1 MLDTEK
7 KILEAFTNNEISL
20 TSQEILDKMP
30 KVKARR
36 FSFKKIFACSSAALV
51 LVASC
56 LLVLLW
62 PTTLDNGIETIEE
75 KVMTQRYQKNLIGAS
90 NTLFNLNDSATIE
103 LSSNDED
110 ENQLLVMDAYRNF
123 ESSAIA
129 SENEDKVNFT
139 KEEFNKEYKGEYYEY
154 KGIIENTL
162 FNQTYEF
169 YYSIDEDN
177 NSLKGLLKEP
187 GESIFN
193 LFAVKV
199 ETTFTL
205 HDNIQYADTTYTPTV
220 FNQEIPYTFRVKENV
235 DGKTSYNYY
244 LADEELFGFDI
255 MNKDGK
261 THVLYK
267 AIYGV
272 DYEFVLTKVEDNKY
286 DIEVTVFEMLS
297 GNFTATYDLETRNYD
312 LEFNSFE
319 FNYKE

>member
-90 NTLFNLNDSATIE
+90 NTLFNLNDSSTIE

-129 SENEDKVNFT
+129 SENEDKVNFINSGYT
-139 KEEFNKEYKGEYYEY
+139 
-154 KGIIENTL
+154 
-162 FNQTYEF
+162 
-169 YYSIDEDN
+169 ID
-177 NSLKGLLKEP
+177 
-187 GESIFN
+187 
-193 LFAVKV
+193 
-199 ETTFTL
+199 
-205 HDNIQYADTTYTPTV
+205 
-220 FNQEIPYTFRVKENV
+220 
-235 DGKTSYNYY
+235 
-244 LADEELFGFDI
+244 
-255 MNKDGK
+255 
-261 THVLYK
+261 
-267 AIYGV
+267 YGV
-272 DYEFVLTKVEDNKY
+272 VDENLVKLPDLTDYTEIQN
-286 DIEVTVFEMLS
+286 
-297 GNFTATYDLETRNYD
+297 
-312 LEFNSFE
+312 
-319 FNYKE
+319 

>member
-1 MLDTEK
+1 M
-7 KILEAFTNNEISL
+7 KILITGANGMLAKEVKEKFQNGNELIV
-20 TSQEILDKMP
+20 TD
-30 KVKARR
+30 VAD
-36 FSFKKIFACSSAALV
+36 FA
-51 LVASC
+51 
-56 LLVLLW
+56 
-62 PTTLDNGIETIEE
+62 ITIEE

-139 KEEFNKEYKGEYYEY
+139 KEEFNKEYKGEYYEF

-205 HDNIQYADTTYTPTV
+205 QDNIQYADTTYTPTV

-235 DGKTSYNYY
+235 DGKT
-244 LADEELFGFDI
+244 
-255 MNKDGK
+255 
-261 THVLYK
+261 
-267 AIYGV
+267 
-272 DYEFVLTKVEDNKY
+272 
-286 DIEVTVFEMLS
+286 
-297 GNFTATYDLETRNYD
+297 
-312 LEFNSFE
+312 
-319 FNYKE
+319 